1 MASVPRGLGLCFV
14 VALSGC
20 HLIAGLSGGGTSE
33 PGGGDAGQ
41 VDALV
46 DGARDGAGPDVP
58 APDGPLDGAHPDT
71 AQQDTVQPDTAQP
84 DAAQPDAAQPDT
96 LAPDTTGPDTSAPD
110 TQPLPDQSVPDAPP
124 PPDQSVPDAPLQSDI
139 YVPPDGGGCVTPSVA
154 AKCSAGWCE
163 VPAGC
168 FVMGSPTSDPCHASN
183 ETQHQVTLTHSFVMA
198 QAETTQDQFNTKMGY
213 NPAYFNK
220 CGLDCPVEGLTWHE
234 AAAYCNALSVAASLT
249 LCYSCSGSGYN
260 MVCTPLSNNP
270 YSCPGYRLPTDAEF
284 EYAERAGTTTSM
296 YNGDLTIC
304 NGAAP
309 QADAIGWY
317 VNNGNNTPHPG
328 MAKLANDWGFYDL
341 AGNVSEWTH
350 DGYQS
355 DLGSGAAVDPVTPPG
370 STDRTFK
377 GGSYK
382 DWPYALRSPSR
393 GAGVAG
399 SIYKNIGFR
408 CVRTL
413 KP

>member
-1 MASVPRGLGLCFV
+1 MVPVSRGLSISWICV
-14 VALSGC
+14 AVALSGC
-20 HLIAGLSGGGTSE
+20 HLIAGLSGGAS
-33 PGGGDAGQ
+33 PGNGETGQ
-41 VDALV
+41 VDAMV
-46 DGARDGAGPDVP
+46 DGASDGAGPDAPALDGPRDGAAPDTP
-58 APDGPLDGAHPDT
+58 APDGSPPDT
-71 AQQDTVQPDTAQP
+71 AQPDTAQP
-84 DAAQPDAAQPDT
+84 DTLQPDIAQPDSAKPDTLVPDT
-96 LAPDTTGPDTSAPD
+96 LAPDTQPPPD
-110 TQPLPDQSVPDAPP
+110 LSVPDAPQQ
-124 PPDQSVPDAPLQSDI
+124 PDTGVSPDA
-139 YVPPDGGGCVTPSVA
+139 GGCVTPSVP
-154 AKCSAGWCE
+154 AKCTGGWCE

-168 FVMGSPTSDPCHASN
+168 FLMGSPTSDPCHASN

-198 QAETTQDQFNTKMGY
+198 QAETTQDQFTTKMGY

-220 CGLDCPVEGLTWHE
+220 CGLDCPVEALTWHN

-249 LCYSCSGSGYN
+249 LCYSCAGSGYS
-260 MVCTPLSNNP
+260 MVCTPVSNNP

-328 MAKLANDWGFYDL
+328 MAKLANNWGFYDL

-350 DGYQS
+350 DGYLPE
-355 DLGSGAAVDPVTPPG
+355 LGSGPAVDPVTPPS

-393 GAGVAG
+393 GQAVAA